1 MIRAKFLTFSRTMEI
16 PRSSEALS
24 SRTRLFIN
32 SGLEG
37 DAVRI
42 PITRRMMR
50 EILTRRALLLERG
63 LWRFSRYLGGR
74 RRACEEANY
83 SNG

>member
-1 MIRAKFLTFSRTMEI
+1 MEI

-37 DAVRI
+37 DGVRI
-42 PITRRMMR
+42 PITRRMMK
-50 EILTRRALLLERG
+50 EILTRRALLLKRG
-63 LWRFSRYLGGR
+63 LWRFSQYLGGR